1 MSVEKRLTVDIP
13 EPLKLRL
20 DLYAFY
26 NKILLKDAVIKILD
40 ETLPKYEVTS

>member
-26 NKILLKDAVIKILD
+26 NKILLKDAVIKVLD
-40 ETLPKYEVTS
+40 ENLPRYEVSV

>member
-26 NKILLKDAVIKILD
+26 NKLLLKEAIIKILD

>member
-20 DLYAFY
+20 DLYSVY
-26 NKILLKDAVIKILD
+26 NKIMLKDAVIKILD
-40 ETLPKYEVTS
+40 ENLPKYEVTD

>member
-13 EPLKLRL
+13 EALKLRL

-26 NKILLKDAVIKILD
+26 NKLLLKDAVIKVLD